1 MKPVVFKTYL
11 DCFDNDVYGLHLP
24 VPEDVAA
31 SFIGGEDR
39 RVICLVN
46 GKHKMHSGLMA
57 AKPYW
62 FLLLNQQVV
71 KKLGLSLQ
79 DEVEVKMEKDTSEYG
94 MEMPEEL
101 QEAMNQ
107 DPTATEYFR
116 QLTPGKQRN
125 LIYLVSKVKN
135 VQSRVNKALAIMHHL
150 NEVEGKVDFKMLNE
164 TIKEYNK
171 LR

>member
-11 DCFDNDVYGLHLP
+11 DRFDNDVYGYHLP
-24 VPEDVAA
+24 VPEDVA
-31 SFIGGEDR
+31 SPFIGGDDR
-39 RVICLVN
+39 RVVCLVN
-46 GKHKMHSGLMA
+46 GQHKMHSGLMA

-62 FLLLNQQVV
+62 FLLLNKQVV

-79 DEVEVKMEKDTSEYG
+79 DEVEVAMEKDTSEFG

-101 QEAMNQ
+101 QEVMNQ
-107 DPTATEYFR
+107 DPTGTEYFR

-125 LIYLVSKVKN
+125 LIYIAGKVKN
-135 VQSRVNKALAIMHHL
+135 TQSRINKALAIMHHL
-150 NEVEGKVDFKMLNE
+150 NEVEGKLDFKMLNE

-171 LR
+171 LK